1 MSNWMFYYLDVNA
14 FQMVLY

>member
-1 MSNWMFYYLDVNA
+1 MSNWMFHYLDINA